1 MLAFEF
7 SQWLMQEKTTDK
19 SCCTQPSCYIVPFEG
34 GTNCSQAARP
44 CQASVRLRHLS
55 VNARS
60 LEWDGMISW
69 GEKPALAPCA
79 QRNSHMSQ
87 RAKKLSRPLHN
98 WFLSM
103 QREGTSFCVPPFGRA
118 PQETKHEELDMFL
131 SACGLHKTALCGK
144 YMKVLSQEPILP
156 SRIPSVVVLIGT
168 SQVVKP
174 SLGNQEVKPEENTAD
189 TRGIFWKIRF
199 TSSHKMENKTS
210 TAAESLGCRTQV
222 KNCL

>member
-103 QREGTSFCVPPFGRA
+103 QREGTSFCALQQRFNLLLEGLLKKPNMRNSTCFCQLVDF
-118 PQETKHEELDMFL
+118 TKQHCVE
-131 SACGLHKTALCGK
+131 STWK
-144 YMKVLSQEPILP
+144 Y
-156 SRIPSVVVLIGT
+156 
-168 SQVVKP
+168 
-174 SLGNQEVKPEENTAD
+174 
-189 TRGIFWKIRF
+189 
-199 TSSHKMENKTS
+199 
-210 TAAESLGCRTQV
+210 
-222 KNCL
+222 